1 MYLKIILSSSLIW
14 KTCVTVQLD
23 LRVVQY
29 EHETDLSR
37 YRKNLFRFN
46 YRGYLPFFS
55 LSFSLSLSLSLSV
68 FFTKDSFHVWKENVD
83 LPVCRYRQA
92 KSFQG
97 GSGKKRRLWN
107 VYQWPSRVSY
117 TGFLKSVFV
126 PTNRP
131 ATNLSLSHEC
141 SRIKLMAARQN
152 LKKIKKKKK
161 KKKKD
166 DCSR

>member
-23 LRVVQY
+23 SRVVQY

-55 LSFSLSLSLSLSV
+55 SILSFSLSLSH
-68 FFTKDSFHVWKENVD
+68 FTKDSFHVWKENVD
-83 LPVCRYRQA
+83 LPVSISTSKA
-92 KSFQG
+92 FKVAAE
-97 GSGKKRRLWN
+97 KRRLRN
-107 VYQWPSRVSY
+107 AYQWPSRVSY

-131 ATNLSLSHEC
+131 ATNSSLSHVSE
-141 SRIKLMAARQN
+141 
-152 LKKIKKKKK
+152 
-161 KKKKD
+161 
-166 DCSR
+166 

>member
-1 MYLKIILSSSLIW
+1 MARFQFHFNIGCIFPRSRKYMYLKIILSSSLIW

-29 EHETDLSR
+29 TGEHETDLSR

-55 LSFSLSLSLSLSV
+55 SILSLALSH
-68 FFTKDSFHVWKENVD
+68 FTKDSFHVWKENVD
-83 LPVCRYRQA
+83 LPVSISTSKA
-92 KSFQG
+92 FKVAAE
-97 GSGKKRRLWN
+97 KRRLWN

-131 ATNLSLSHEC
+131 ARNLSLSHVRE
-141 SRIKLMAARQN
+141 
-152 LKKIKKKKK
+152 
-161 KKKKD
+161 
-166 DCSR
+166 